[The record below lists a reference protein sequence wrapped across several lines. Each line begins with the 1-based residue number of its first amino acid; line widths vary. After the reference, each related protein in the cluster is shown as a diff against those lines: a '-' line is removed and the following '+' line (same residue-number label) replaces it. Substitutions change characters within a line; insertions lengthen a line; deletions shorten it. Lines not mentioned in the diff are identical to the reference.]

1 MKKFSKITKQT
12 INEEPK
18 VEVKLDE
25 SSVLKYKMLTL
36 MDRLLRVQAYGAVD
50 NRFLSGSVKIDG
62 KEMLAEALLDLLT
75 DNKIEEQTKI
85 LEGLKGKIKDWET
98 IDNEIESIKKNNVS
112 LNNKIKFFKIL
123 EKYQDEETLLVFLES
138 KIPNIKDEK
147 TLVDYKELTLNSNL
161 SQETKSKIL
170 NML

>member
-62 KEMLAEALLDLLT
+62 KEMLAEALLDLLS

>member
-1 MKKFSKITKQT
+1 MKKFSKITKQR

-161 SQETKSKIL
+161 SQETKSKII

>member
-25 SSVLKYKMLTL
+25 SSVLKSKMLTL

>member
-25 SSVLKYKMLTL
+25 SSVLKSKMLTL

-161 SQETKSKIL
+161 RQETKSKIL